1 MRTVVILGATA
12 SGKSDLSIKLAQ
24 EMDAYI
30 LSLDSLSIYKYID
43 IASAKPTK
51 EERGEILHFGIDEIE
66 PDQNFSVALFFEI
79 YKKADK
85 KAKEDNKN
93 LIIVGGTGFY
103 LKALIE
109 GINDKPTISQETK
122 KRVQEKMENLQ
133 KAYQTIEKLDYDYA
147 KKISPNDRYRI
158 EKWFEIYIQSGEVA
172 SEYFKNSDKEPLL
185 REYELYEIETD
196 RELLRERIKLRTH
209 KMIQNGLID
218 EVIWL
223 ERNYTREPN
232 CMKAIGIK
240 ETLDYLDGI
249 YNKKQMREKI
259 ITNTARLAKR
269 QRTFNSTQFPL
280 HVKADAKTLYDKI
293 LLNDNP
299 YQY

>member
-12 SGKSDLSIKLAQ
+12 SGKSDLSVKLAK

-30 LSLDSLSIYKYID
+30 LSLDSLSIYKHID

-51 EERGEILHFGIDEIE
+51 KERGEIPHFGIDEIE

-85 KAKEDNKN
+85 KAKEEGKD

-109 GINDKPTISQETK
+109 GMNDKPAISEETK
-122 KRVQEKMENLQ
+122 RRVRVKMQNLQ
-133 KAYQTIEKLDYDYA
+133 KAYKAVEKLDNNYA

-158 EKWFEIYIQSGEVA
+158 QKWFEIYFESGMGV
-172 SEYFKNSDKEPLL
+172 SRYFENSNKIPLL
-185 REYELYEIETD
+185 KEYELYEIETD
-196 RELLRERIKLRTH
+196 RDLLRERIELRTR
-209 KMIQNGLID
+209 KMIRSGLID
-218 EVIWL
+218 EVAWL

-240 ETLDYLDGI
+240 ETLGYLDGI
-249 YNKKQMREKI
+249 YDKERMREKI
-259 ITNTARLAKR
+259 VTNTARLAKR